1 MACPDCGSPLGEFR
15 SAISI
20 ETHGLGC
27 GPFERF
33 EDEYIVCRECGGQF
47 DVSDWDSSDL
57 IEQPPLRECGGDTPP
72 AQSATVAHVELL
84 DGGGR
89 LPQEEIYTWP
99 D

>member
-1 MACPDCGSPLGEFR
+1 MACPDCGSPLGEFKH
-15 SAISI
+15 AISI

-47 DVSDWDSSDL
+47 DVSDWDSADS
-57 IEQPPLRECGGDTPP
+57 T
-72 AQSATVAHVELL
+72 ELHGTGSL
-84 DGGGR
+84 
-89 LPQEEIYTWP
+89 LPQEEIHTWP